1 MRMYQVGEY
10 IVHPGQGVCRVEGV
24 VESDMSVY
32 MLHPLSDSHGMRISF
47 PVESESRLRP
57 VIPREQAQGL
67 IDGYGDMDVEETD
80 GGSVALEEEHFKHEL
95 RFGTCGDAVRV
106 VKTFRRRIAEAQAAN
121 KKPPVVYQ
129 RLLKQA
135 SERSLQELS
144 VALDLTEDEVLG
156 MFERADDSAKAQ

>member
-1 MRMYQVGEY
+1 M
-10 IVHPGQGVCRVEGV
+10 
-24 VESDMSVY
+24 
-32 MLHPLSDSHGMRISF
+32 
-47 PVESESRLRP
+47 
-57 VIPREQAQGL
+57 
-67 IDGYGDMDVEETD
+67 
-80 GGSVALEEEHFKHEL
+80 
-95 RFGTCGDAVRV
+95 
-106 VKTFRRRIAEAQAAN
+106 KTFRRRIAEAQAAN